1 MFDPNSLPLTL
12 EKDLMASRAR
22 AVELMAQT
30 AGKCYTRSFKILL
43 TPKMLFSLSCILYV
57 TYNVTN

>member
-22 AVELMAQT
+22 VSELMAQT
-30 AGKCYTRSFKILL
+30 TGKCYTRSFIILL